1 MYKCKIVVKV
11 RQVCIRRGSSLS
23 YPPCKIVLILL
34 QICKYS
40 NNNLYSS
47 VMKGHIME
55 SIFTKIIFAQTGM
68 NGLQSK
74 PVKIALLAIFLCGI
88 WMPPAQAEHTVINGN
103 FEADTFPT
111 VEKAA
116 AGGWETYSQ
125 REEISPRFFVTGY
138 PSLGGEGSLGISGA
152 SNSSANGCWQI
163 LIHDVEEGAYY
174 KFEASYSTQRVT
186 LPHHQVIAFLDWR
199 NGNGNRSGQPEF
211 VPDGG
216 HLGKWHKTRG
226 IFRAPEGTASVRIQ
240 LFLRFCEQ
248 GTVWWDDIQLEKV
261 SAPPQR
267 NVRVGTVNCYPR
279 DNTVSAESVGE
290 FCLAADEAGKKGCDI
305 VCLGEGVNLVGVRG
319 VGYSDIAEPIPG
331 QTTNRLGKVAKKWNM
346 YIVAALGERE
356 GAAVYNTAVLI
367 DRTGEIIGKYRKIQ
381 LPREEIEA
389 GVTPGNAFPVFDTD
403 FGRIGIMICWDVQY
417 AEPARALAVQG
428 AEIIFL
434 PIWGGNETLT
444 KARAIENQV
453 HVVSCGYSIASIIYD
468 PWGNI
473 LGEAVERPGLAV
485 ADIDLNETH
494 PDQWLG
500 NMRHRFFHELR
511 TDIPVPGLEK

>member
-1 MYKCKIVVKV
+1 ME
-11 RQVCIRRGSSLS
+11 CIFLKNIS
-23 YPPCKIVLILL
+23 
-34 QICKYS
+34 
-40 NNNLYSS
+40 
-47 VMKGHIME
+47 
-55 SIFTKIIFAQTGM
+55 AQTGM
-68 NGLQSK
+68 NGLKSK
-74 PVKIALLAIFLCGI
+74 TVKRALLAIFLWCI
-88 WMPPAQAEHTVINGN
+88 WMLPAQAQPILENGN
-103 FEADTFPT
+103 FEADTFHS

-125 REEISPRFFVTGY
+125 REEISPRFFVTDY
-138 PSLGGEGSLGISGA
+138 PSLGGKGCLGISGA

-186 LPHHQVIAFLDWR
+186 LPHHQVIVFLDWR
-199 NGNGNRSGQPEF
+199 DRNGNRTGQPEF
-211 VPDGG
+211 VPDGDRKG
-216 HLGKWHKTRG
+216 DWHKAGG
-226 IFRAPEGTASVRIQ
+226 IFQAPEGAAAVRIQ

-248 GTVWWDDIQLEKV
+248 GTVWWDGIKLEKV
-261 SAPPQR
+261 PAPPQR

-279 DNTVSAESVGE
+279 DNTVSNESVEE
-290 FCLAADEAGKKGCDI
+290 FCDIAEMAGQQGCDI
-305 VCLGEGVNLVGVRG
+305 VCLGEGVNLVGVHG
-319 VGYSDIAEPIPG
+319 AGYSDIAEPIPG
-331 QTTNRLGKVAKKWNM
+331 QTTNRLGEVAKKWNM

-356 GAAVYNTAVLI
+356 GTAVYNTAVLI

-403 FGRIGIMICWDVQY
+403 FGRIGMMICWDVQY

-453 HVVSCGYSIASIIYD
+453 HVVSCGYSIASTIYD
-468 PWGNI
+468 PWGN
-473 LGEAVERPGLAV
+473 LLSEAAKRPGLAV

-511 TDIPVPGLEK
+511 TDIPVQEFYK